1 MRALLTCLFVFGI
14 GLGLT
19 TTAHAH
25 NPYAMSVR
33 LHETHAGDFVEV
45 IAPTA
50 KVQSAIDRRYADAP
64 HVAIDSKAGK
74 ERFIRYLEATLELS
88 TPEGPLKLGAGG
100 IRVDGQQVVVRL
112 RVVRPTGAEYPLA
125 VHAPCLAEN
134 HGQIVTFRVM
144 GEHTG
149 HVVLQ
154 ENTEYRA
161 TLELDEHGE
170 LAVQGQTGHA
180 EDDHAHH
187 DHDHG

>member
-1 MRALLTCLFVFGI
+1 MRALLTCLFVFGLGI
-14 GLGLT
+14 GIA

-33 LHETHAGDFVEV
+33 LHETRAGDFVEV

-50 KVQSAIDRRYADAP
+50 NVQSALDRRYADEP

-74 ERFIRYLEATLELS
+74 QRFIRYLAETLELS
-88 TPEGPLKLGAGG
+88 TPEGRLKLGAGG

-134 HGQIVTFRVM
+134 HGQIVTFRIM

-154 ENTEYRA
+154 DDTDYRA

-170 LAVQGQTGHA
+170 LVVHGQTGHVG
-180 EDDHAHH
+180 DNHA
-187 DHDHG
+187 DHDHGHG